1 MCRTLTDKTGS
12 HLTALF
18 DSQPQYKCTMAIDT
32 KSGDDARRKALI
44 AKRAKEIKFVT
55 CDVRKP
61 GVRRDRVGKVCDLRM
76 TLIRSAP
83 SDLDV
88 PSVGSLQLRL
98 LVDRRVE
105 YKQRIARYV

>member
-1 MCRTLTDKTGS
+1 MCRTLTDKTGA
-12 HLTALF
+12 HFTALF
-18 DSQPQYKCTMAIDT
+18 DSQPRYKCTMAIDT
-32 KSGDDARRKALI
+32 KSGDDDARRKALI

-88 PSVGSLQLRL
+88 PSVEGLRAASASSTA
-98 LVDRRVE
+98 VWS
-105 YKQRIARYV
+105 INN